1 MNNPELPLKPE
12 ANRLDP
18 RVIPQG
24 ITVAIRRRGLF
35 TLPRF
40 QPCQF
45 LSISRGG
52 IGILVDDWSVPTNSK
67 VTLKLN
73 YHGNEFVANGII
85 AHRSY
90 QEDFYKYGVI
100 FTSVSYELDRLID
113 FFLQQ
118 LPKDY
123 WDTEEQGRQR
133 QLRKSPR
140 FQLKELYAG
149 IQVPVLFGRKNIH
162 KCQVNDI
169 SSTGIS
175 FCSPVSLSSKM
186 PFKARVELAVN
197 SEPYRADG
205 LVNHYRITEHGYCY
219 GLQFINVTPGLSQ
232 AIEGLLAT
240 NSQVSS
246 IILN

>member
-1 MNNPELPLKPE
+1 MNNPELPLKSE

-18 RVIPQG
+18 RVIPKG

-35 TLPRF
+35 ILPRF
-40 QPCQF
+40 QSCQF

-52 IGILVDDWSVPTNSK
+52 IGVLVDDWSVPTNAK
-67 VTLKLN
+67 ITLKLH
-73 YHGNEFVANGII
+73 YHGNKFIANGII

-90 QEDFYKYGVI
+90 QENFYKYGVV
-100 FTSVSYELDRLID
+100 FTSVSYALDRLID
-113 FFLQQ
+113 FFLQCV
-118 LPKDY
+118 PKNY
-123 WDTEEQGRQR
+123 WDTEEQRRQR

-140 FQLKELYAG
+140 FQLKALYAG
-149 IQVPVLFGRKNIH
+149 IQVSALFGRKNTH

-175 FCSPVSLSSKM
+175 FCSPISLSSKI

-197 SEPYRADG
+197 SVPYRADG

-232 AIEGLLAT
+232 AIEGLVAM
-240 NSQVSS
+240 NSQAFS
-246 IILN
+246 IMLK